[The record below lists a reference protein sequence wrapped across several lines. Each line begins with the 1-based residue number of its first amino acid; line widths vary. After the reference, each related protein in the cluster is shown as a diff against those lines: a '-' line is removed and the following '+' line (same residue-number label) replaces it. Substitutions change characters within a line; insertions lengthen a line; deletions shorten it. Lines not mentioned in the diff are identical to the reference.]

1 MPASPSD
8 PYGYSSK
15 LKTEFEPVLR
25 FFEVKPT
32 GNLFKDLTLLAEA
45 IEGAKI
51 DEKLTKFFFTFYDRD
66 GNGTISR
73 DELSVLVRDIGEA
86 MGDDSMKNISD
97 EQLDDAMA
105 ILDEDGSGEIDWAEF
120 KNWFDELM
128 VRSLFIVKFIMT
140 CEIVTQTER
149 RRRGKVKCSHVLSE
163 DCVATNH
170 CIIPSYCCV
179 GS

>member
-1 MPASPSD
+1 MTST
-8 PYGYSSK
+8 PYDYSQK

-51 DEKLTKFFFTFYDRD
+51 DEKLTKFFFDFYDRD

-86 MGDDSMKNISD
+86 MGDESMKNITD

-105 ILDEDGSGEIDWAEF
+105 ILDEDGSGEIEWNEF

-128 VRSLFIVKFIMT
+128 QNDEEESKFVILKLTISQHSLT
-140 CEIVTQTER
+140 L
-149 RRRGKVKCSHVLSE
+149 VLSF
-163 DCVATNH
+163 
-170 CIIPSYCCV
+170 
-179 GS
+179 